1 MEERRGKTFPERH
14 KKLKEEI
21 EDALDSFQGDYIVK
35 KLGAGD
41 LTATILSACVAII
54 TKGEAVDWESAK
66 RELPLTT
73 WVAVAFKGSEIV
85 GVGAIKR
92 ERRKYAI
99 SVSARSGVKFPPET
113 LELGYVAV
121 DPEHQ
126 GRQLSS
132 RIAALLVSQYKGR
145 LFATTYHDRM
155 KRTLARA
162 GFVQKGNQW
171 KSKNKK
177 DMLSFWEKE

>member
-1 MEERRGKTFPERH
+1 MVPRAGSRYFSLGDRR
-14 KKLKEEI
+14 EI
-21 EDALDSFQGDYIVK
+21 AAYPPAESKQLPSAL
-35 KLGAGD
+35 
-41 LTATILSACVAII
+41 LSAII

-171 KSKNKK
+171 KSKNEK

>member
-1 MEERRGKTFPERH
+1 MQNARLQWKWSRHNRDCSNENAKTYSQ
-14 KKLKEEI
+14 KE
-21 EDALDSFQGDYIVK
+21 
-35 KLGAGD
+35 
-41 LTATILSACVAII
+41 T
-54 TKGEAVDWESAK
+54 
-66 RELPLTT
+66 R
-73 WVAVAFKGSEIV
+73 
-85 GVGAIKR
+85 
-92 ERRKYAI
+92 
-99 SVSARSGVKFPPET
+99 
-113 LELGYVAV
+113 YVAV

-171 KSKNKK
+171 KSKNEK